1 MKTTFRVG
9 AAIAACALLCGAAA
23 TAPRTPDH
31 GATAGADSA
40 GFALLELFTS
50 EGCSSCPPA
59 DALLA
64 GLASEARRSGR
75 RVYALSF
82 HVDYWD
88 RLGWKDRFS
97 SAAFTRRQGD
107 YARRFR
113 LASLYTPQLVVNG
126 AQEIVGSD
134 APRVEAA
141 LRAAL
146 ASPARVPVAVA
157 ATASGLD
164 VSVRCRVGKA
174 PAGALL
180 EVAWVDATASSAPD
194 AGENRGRAL
203 RHANVVRDLRGVRL
217 DRPFDGT
224 VGLSR
229 PEARD
234 GVVIAWVQ
242 EAGPGPVLG
251 AAAADVGAK

>member
-1 MKTTFRVG
+1 MCSPVMNRRSRRSPSRSRGKSSQRTCVAEDTFMVVTSEFGSGAEDLTIAGATGTSPSGTPAGRHRSHTGEHVKTTFRVG
-9 AAIAACALLCGAAA
+9 AAVAACALLCGAAA
-23 TAPRTPDH
+23 TAPKTPDH

-64 GLASEARRSGR
+64 RLASEARRSGR

-97 SAAFTRRQGD
+97 SAAFTQRQGD

-134 APRVEAA
+134 APRVEVAN
-141 LRAAL
+141 
-146 ASPARVPVAVA
+146 AR
-157 ATASGLD
+157 SCG
-164 VSVRCRVGKA
+164 
-174 PAGALL
+174 AGRRWSTPSRIR
-180 EVAWVDATASSAPD
+180 E
-194 AGENRGRAL
+194 
-203 RHANVVRDLRGVRL
+203 
-217 DRPFDGT
+217 RP
-224 VGLSR
+224 
-229 PEARD
+229 
-234 GVVIAWVQ
+234 
-242 EAGPGPVLG
+242 
-251 AAAADVGAK
+251 

>member
-1 MKTTFRVG
+1 MTIRVG
-9 AAIAACALLCGAAA
+9 AAVAACALVCGAAA
-23 TAPRTPDH
+23 AALGAPDL
-31 GATAGADSA
+31 GATPAADSA

-64 GLASEARRSGR
+64 RLASEARSTGR

-88 RLGWKDRFS
+88 RLGWRDRFS

-126 AQEIVGSD
+126 AREIVGSD

-146 ASPARVPVAVA
+146 ASPAHVPVTVA
-157 ATASGLD
+157 ATASGLE
-164 VSVRCRVGKA
+164 VSVRCRVEKA

-203 RHANVVRDLRGVRL
+203 RHANVVRDLRSVRL

-224 VGLSR
+224 VALSR
-229 PEARD
+229 PEARE

-242 EAGPGPVLG
+242 AAGPGPVLG
-251 AAAADVGAK
+251 ATAAEVRAR